1 MRLHQLFESTSPCPC
16 CAVEN
21 ATPKGTCSKGTSEC
35 STCGGTGVIK
45 EKTDEVKN
53 PDGHHHTSNEP
64 FIDPDGPQDEGEKVE
79 TAKGNIYT
87 WAEADRDYSMYG
99 KFTYEG
105 GEFTMYYDPQM
116 GQFDNREPIQGD
128 PKAQQVIDSLPDEYF
143 ANDEKET
150 VISGIIDMIL
160 EYADP
165 QTEEVEE
172 AEELNDIRRRAG
184 LEVKEGDGTENDCKH
199 CGGLGTHKDEDGEK
213 YDCERCQGTGQIGND
228 EQDEPTNDGTPAYKK
243 YINSTN
249 TEGLDLSSVVDSI
262 VETDSE
268 VNVMDMED
276 EELHAYVGQKEEDL
290 VQDMIHHFA
299 PDYVGKDNFEE
310 RYMQYRE
317 EVLEPAAQD
326 VSADK
331 NADDMAGTD
340 YDSEDFV
347 DNHNMVGDDEVNQEE
362 SIDEFKQ
369 SEFNLDEP
377 DGYYSLISNTG
388 KDVQVG
394 QQIDKL
400 QKPNKLVTVVPPSG
414 GIPALAII
422 MNARGQQI
430 KVTQDSLSQIGYKIV
445 ARKDPTAPSNA
456 DQSPRQPDLPGLNS
470 VQPEV
475 VETAIDNALEET
487 MSELRKL
494 AGL

>member
-1 MRLHQLFESTSPCPC
+1 L
-16 CAVEN
+16 
-21 ATPKGTCSKGTSEC
+21 
-35 STCGGTGVIK
+35 
-45 EKTDEVKN
+45 
-53 PDGHHHTSNEP
+53 
-64 FIDPDGPQDEGEKVE
+64 
-79 TAKGNIYT
+79 
-87 WAEADRDYSMYG
+87 
-99 KFTYEG
+99 
-105 GEFTMYYDPQM
+105 
-116 GQFDNREPIQGD
+116 
-128 PKAQQVIDSLPDEYF
+128 
-143 ANDEKET
+143 
-150 VISGIIDMIL
+150 
-160 EYADP
+160 
-165 QTEEVEE
+165 
-172 AEELNDIRRRAG
+172 
-184 LEVKEGDGTENDCKH
+184 
-199 CGGLGTHKDEDGEK
+199 
-213 YDCERCQGTGQIGND
+213 
-228 EQDEPTNDGTPAYKK
+228 
-243 YINSTN
+243 
-249 TEGLDLSSVVDSI
+249 
-262 VETDSE
+262 
-268 VNVMDMED
+268 
-276 EELHAYVGQKEEDL
+276 
-290 VQDMIHHFA
+290 IHHFA

-369 SEFNLDEP
+369 SEFDLDEP

-456 DQSPRQPDLPGLNS
+456 DGDHPRQPDLPGLNS

>member
-1 MRLHQLFESTSPCPC
+1 
-16 CAVEN
+16 
-21 ATPKGTCSKGTSEC
+21 
-35 STCGGTGVIK
+35 
-45 EKTDEVKN
+45 
-53 PDGHHHTSNEP
+53 
-64 FIDPDGPQDEGEKVE
+64 
-79 TAKGNIYT
+79 
-87 WAEADRDYSMYG
+87 
-99 KFTYEG
+99 
-105 GEFTMYYDPQM
+105 
-116 GQFDNREPIQGD
+116 
-128 PKAQQVIDSLPDEYF
+128 
-143 ANDEKET
+143 
-150 VISGIIDMIL
+150 
-160 EYADP
+160 
-165 QTEEVEE
+165 
-172 AEELNDIRRRAG
+172 
-184 LEVKEGDGTENDCKH
+184 
-199 CGGLGTHKDEDGEK
+199 
-213 YDCERCQGTGQIGND
+213 
-228 EQDEPTNDGTPAYKK
+228 
-243 YINSTN
+243 
-249 TEGLDLSSVVDSI
+249 
-262 VETDSE
+262 
-268 VNVMDMED
+268 MDMED

-400 QKPNKLVTVVPPSG
+400 QKPNKLITVVPPSG